1 MFILFPL
8 FLVFF
13 IRVLAELN
21 RTPID
26 FIEGESELVSGFN
39 IEYFRGGFAMIF
51 IAEYGIIIFFG
62 YILLLIFTN
71 LGHSIYRFIVL
82 NFIVLI
88 VIFMRGILP
97 RMRYDELMY
106 LC

>member
-1 MFILFPL
+1 M

-39 IEYFRGGFAMIF
+39 IEYFRGGFALIF
-51 IAEYGIIIFFG
+51 MGEYGIIIFFRVM
-62 YILLLIFTN
+62 I
-71 LGHSIYRFIVL
+71 RFI
-82 NFIVLI
+82 FIKIYSV
-88 VIFMRGILP
+88 VIIFI
-97 RMRYDELMY
+97 
-106 LC
+106 